1 MKHGVPYSTKIK
13 DSAKKALSRIAKS
26 DRIRIV
32 SAIDRLAQE
41 PEIGKPLQGEH
52 SGLRR
57 IRVGDYRVVY
67 QVDRDAL
74 LVLVVRIGHRR
85 EVYR

>member
-1 MKHGVPYSTKIK
+1 MTYSVSIK
-13 DSAKKALSRIAKS
+13 QSAAKALEKISKPDRLRII
-26 DRIRIV
+26 D
-32 SAIDRLAQE
+32 AIDLLKTNPGAGSVLKG
-41 PEIGKPLQGEH
+41 EI

-67 QVDRDAL
+67 EVEDGRL
-74 LVLVVRIGHRR
+74 TILVVRIGHRR